1 MTDDKI
7 RYSDIIQPDD
17 SIEKLIRQLS
27 ELSQSYETM
36 VDTVVSGADKVA
48 RSLKNSSGAT
58 SEGRR
63 AIDDAAAAASRL
75 ERAEKELSFAL
86 SEVGQ
91 KVAWVK
97 AQTAD
102 ANKVSV
108 EQARQAKALAG
119 SYEKIK
125 LELNENVQK
134 WKAMS
139 DMQRTSSEE
148 GERTLNTII
157 GLRTKLTELDAQLQP
172 TINGMVKLRQAEQE
186 LAFWQT
192 EEGKQLVETK
202 AKIQEVK
209 KSYAE
214 SRTEV
219 DALTK
224 AQEDLNKATYYG
236 NEELYRLKMQ
246 KAEATKLAKLHTQ
259 LTNSEEGSYNAL
271 AAQYELNKIKLNAM
285 SGAQREAA
293 DAGKKLEAETKE
305 IYQQMI
311 KLQEATGNHRLSV
324 GHYEKAWDGL
334 GMSVSAI
341 VRELPSAAVSM
352 NTFFLAISNN
362 IPLLADEI
370 VRLRTEN
377 AKAIASGKEGK
388 SVVGART
395 GALFSWNT
403 AMVLGVTAL
412 TVFGEDI
419 IKWAKNLLFGEKAAI
434 STKKAIKNVNE
445 ELKNTNANYGD
456 NIVSLKMLS
465 SEWKNLE
472 STAEKNQ
479 WIKDNESEFKK
490 LGVSVNDVTDAENI
504 FVKNTAAVITALQLR
519 AKAAAAQKLASEK
532 YEEALRLQ
540 NKAETEAAGMGG
552 PEGLSAYTGKIG
564 NFLYFLKDGH
574 SLTDYWQAS
583 WTALTSEDIDRYGMD
598 VSGLS
603 TERKRDILLNKRQ
616 TVREKEIEGLK
627 KEAEAANKT
636 GDAYFELAEGYEKAA
651 LAELKAAG
659 IDEPHKKKKGGKGKT
674 PKDLTDIINRNQIEL
689 QKRYEESITKL
700 QADEFAKRRKEVADQ
715 VADENNKL
723 REKYRKNEEYVKN
736 VGKKYKELTEEQK
749 AQIAQQQDWITKT
762 LANNLMLLDKQLTQI
777 ANEQKIRL
785 EQLTR
790 DDLGSTSRLIAGEAP
805 LVTNRYSITRDP
817 QDIEESLVKE
827 RNLLEDNLAI
837 EYALILEANKKLR
850 DEGDE
855 SARSEYEIQKEWQIK
870 RLQLYAKYDEK
881 ILNLRQQNNENRLAL
896 VKKGS
901 DEELKLLLE
910 QNEIAKQQ
918 ALAENAAKP
927 AEEQANTADII
938 AYYEKLAK
946 QISGTFELA
955 RFDEA
960 QATAEAEFN
969 IVKHN
974 ENEITKFKLK
984 QEIERWEKQIEL
996 AKSGGLEW
1004 SAEQLAA
1011 AEATVKGLKRQFGE
1025 AESFAGL
1032 IGGKGLGGALLTKL
1046 GFNDDQIAALEDATS
1061 VVLDNLNAIF
1071 EAEVEM
1077 AEKEVEM
1084 AKERADA
1091 AKSAYEAE
1099 IEARNNGYANN
1110 VATAKKEM
1118 QLAKKNQ
1125 REKEKLLEDAQRKQQ
1140 AVDTV
1145 VQTSS
1150 LVTASANIWSSFS
1163 KIGPAGP
1170 ALAIAAIAAMWGS
1183 FAAAK
1188 IKAAQVARASEQEY
1202 GEGGL
1207 EFLEGGSH
1215 ASGND
1220 IDLGTKNSRG
1230 KNMRAEGGE
1239 AMAII
1244 NKRSTRKYRKHLPL
1258 LIDSLNKGT
1267 FEDKYLRAFDAGEN
1281 IQIPISN
1288 SSVNVDLS
1296 RLERDVTEIKKQNS
1310 TKYYNFNNGTT
1321 LVVKGN
1327 VKRYIR

>member
-157 GLRTKLTELDAQLQP
+157 GLRTKLAELDAQLRP
-172 TINGMVKLRQAEQE
+172 TIDGMAKLRKAEQE
-186 LAFWQT
+186 LAFWQS
-192 EEGKQLVETK
+192 EEGKQLAETN
-202 AKIQEVK
+202 AKIREVK
-209 KSYAE
+209 KSYADD
-214 SRTEV
+214 RTEV
-219 DALTK
+219 DALAK
-224 AQEDLNKATYYG
+224 AQEDLNRATYYG
-236 NEELYRLKMQ
+236 NEELYRLRMQ

-370 VRLRTEN
+370 VRLRAEN
-377 AKAIASGKEGK
+377 AKAIANGKEGK
-388 SVVGART
+388 SVLGSLT
-395 GALFSWNT
+395 KALFNWNT

-490 LGVSVNDVTDAENI
+490 LGVSVDNVTDAENI

-519 AKAAAAQKLASEK
+519 AKAAAAQKIAAEEYEKALLA
-532 YEEALRLQ
+532 Q
-540 NKAETEAAGMGG
+540 IKAEQ
-552 PEGLSAYTGKIG
+552 EGAIFDEKG
-564 NFLYFLKDGH
+564 NL
-574 SLTDYWQAS
+574 
-583 WTALTSEDIDRYGMD
+583 
-598 VSGLS
+598 
-603 TERKRDILLNKRQ
+603 
-616 TVREKEIEGLK
+616 KEIGKAPAPSTTEQLK
-627 KEAEAANKT
+627 TLGGFAAEYIFSPSKWTYSTKRFTSQSYKTETPAVRLANEAKAANEA
-636 GDAYFELAEGYEKAA
+636 GDAYFKLAEAYEAAA

-1099 IEARNNGYANN
+1099 IEARNKGYANN
-1110 VATAKKEM
+1110 VATAKKEL
-1118 QLAKKNQ
+1118 QLEKKNQ
-1125 REKEKLLEDAQRKQQ
+1125 REKEKLLEEAQRRQQ
-1140 AVDTV
+1140 AVDTAIQV
-1145 VQTSS
+1145 SS
-1150 LVTASANIWSSFS
+1150 LVTAAANIWSVFS
-1163 KIGPAGP
+1163 KTNPF
-1170 ALAIAAIAAMWGS
+1170 LAIATIATMFGS

-1188 IKAAQVARASEQEY
+1188 IKAAQAAKASTQEY

-1310 TKYYNFNNGTT
+1310 TKYYNLNNGTT

>member
-148 GERTLNTII
+148 GEHTLNTII
-157 GLRTKLTELDAQLQP
+157 GLRTKLAELDAQLKP
-172 TINGMVKLRQAEQE
+172 TIDGMAKLRKAEQE
-186 LAFWQT
+186 LAFWQSQ
-192 EEGKQLVETK
+192 EGEQLANTN
-202 AKIQEVK
+202 AKIREVK
-209 KSYAE
+209 KSYADE
-214 SRTEV
+214 KTEV
-219 DALTK
+219 DAVARAAQNLTR
-224 AQEDLNKATYYG
+224 ARSED
-236 NEELYRLKMQ
+236 NELLQLINARTR
-246 KAEATKLAKLHTQ
+246 EANREAKLTAQ
-259 LTNSEEGSYNAL
+259 LNNSAEGSYNAL

-362 IPLLADEI
+362 IPLLTDEI
-370 VRLRTEN
+370 IRLRAEN

-388 SVVGART
+388 SVVGALT
-395 GALFSWNT
+395 KALFNWNT

-412 TVFGEDI
+412 TVFGGKIVDWVKEL
-419 IKWAKNLLFGEKAAI
+419 IKGKNAAL
-434 STKKAIKNVNE
+434 STKEAIKNVNE
-445 ELKNTNANYGD
+445 ELKDTNANYGD
-456 NIVSLKMLS
+456 NIVSLKKLS

-490 LGVSVNDVTDAENI
+490 LGVSVNNVTDAENI

-532 YEEALRLQ
+532 YEDAIDKQVEIEEDYG
-540 NKAETEAAGMGG
+540 KYKMGRFDPVSG
-552 PEGLSAYTGKIG
+552 RFQYFRGLNTRISKEGEQMKGASVAVGSSITG
-564 NFLYFLKDGH
+564 YVQ
-574 SLTDYWQAS
+574 TAQAS
-583 WTALTSEDIDRYGMD
+583 GELEIAANQLREDLEDYHEVLD
-598 VSGLS
+598 EANKYFDLVAKYEKEAS
-603 TERKRDILLNKRQ
+603 DILGNLEYHKTQ
-616 TVREKEIEGLK
+616 TPKGE
-627 KEAEAANKT
+627 
-636 GDAYFELAEGYEKAA
+636 
-651 LAELKAAG
+651 
-659 IDEPHKKKKGGKGKT
+659 KKK
-674 PKDLTDIINRNQIEL
+674 PRDLTDIINRNQIEL

-762 LANNLMLLDKQLTQI
+762 LANNLMLLDKQLEQI
-777 ANEQKIRL
+777 ANEQAINSLRIARGH
-785 EQLTR
+785 EGVTTN
-790 DDLGSTSRLIAGEAP
+790 GSTDPGAYFIE
-805 LVTNRYSITRDP
+805 RDLSKM
-817 QDIEESLVKE
+817 ESSLVEE
-827 RNLLEDNLAI
+827 RHLLMKNLNI
-837 EYALILEANKKLR
+837 EYGLILEANKKLR
-850 DEGDE
+850 EEGDT
-855 SARSEYEIQKEWQIK
+855 SARDEYEIQKEWQHKI
-870 RLQLYAKYDEK
+870 LQLYVQYDEK
-881 ILNLRQQNNENRLAL
+881 ILNLRQQNNENKLAL

-901 DEELKLLLE
+901 DDELKLLLE

-918 ALAENAAKP
+918 ALTANAAKP

-946 QISGTFELA
+946 QISGTFELT

-960 QATAEAEFN
+960 QATADAEFN
-969 IVKHN
+969 AVKRN
-974 ENEITKFKLK
+974 DREITIFRLK
-984 QEIERWEKQIEL
+984 KEKERWEKLIAL
-996 AKSGGLEW
+996 AKAGALEW
-1004 SAEQLAA
+1004 SDEQLAA
-1011 AEATVKGLKRQFGE
+1011 AEATLKGTTRQLRE
-1025 AESFAGL
+1025 AESFSDL
-1032 IGGKGLGGALLTKL
+1032 IGDKGLGGALLTKL

-1061 VVLDNLNAIF
+1061 VVLDNLSAIF

-1099 IEARNNGYANN
+1099 VEARNNGYANN

-1140 AVDTV
+1140 AVDTAIQV
-1145 VQTSS
+1145 SS
-1150 LVTASANIWSSFS
+1150 LVTAAANIWSVFS
-1163 KIGPAGP
+1163 KTNPF
-1170 ALAIAAIAAMWGS
+1170 LAIATITTMFGS

-1188 IKAAQVARASEQEY
+1188 IKAAQAAKASTQEY

-1244 NKRSTRKYRKHLPL
+1244 NKRSTRKYREHLPL
-1258 LIDSLNKGT
+1258 LVDSLNKGT

-1310 TKYYNFNNGTT
+1310 TKYYNLNNGTT

>member
-157 GLRTKLTELDAQLQP
+157 GLRTKLAELDAQLRP
-172 TINGMVKLRQAEQE
+172 TIDGMAKLRKAEQE
-186 LAFWQT
+186 LAFWQS
-192 EEGKQLVETK
+192 EEGKQLAETN
-202 AKIQEVK
+202 AKIREVK
-209 KSYAE
+209 KSYADD
-214 SRTEV
+214 RTEV
-219 DALTK
+219 DALAK
-224 AQEDLNKATYYG
+224 AQEDLNRATYYG
-236 NEELYRLKMQ
+236 NEELYRLRMQ

-388 SVVGART
+388 SVVGALT

-434 STKKAIKNVNE
+434 STKEAIKNVNE

-552 PEGLSAYTGKIG
+552 PEGLLAYTSKIG
-564 NFLYFLKDGH
+564 NFLHFLKGGH
-574 SLTDYWQAS
+574 SATDYWQAS
-583 WTALTSEDIDRYGMD
+583 WTALTSDDIDRYGMD

-603 TERKRDILLNKRQ
+603 TERKRQILLNQRQ
-616 TVREKEIEGLK
+616 TAREKEIEGLK
-627 KEAEAANKT
+627 KEAKAADKT

-651 LAELKAAG
+651 LAALKAAG
-659 IDEPHKKKKGGKGKT
+659 IDEPHKKDKSGGKGRT
-674 PKDLTDIINRNQIEL
+674 PRDLTDTINRNQIAL
-689 QKRYEESITKL
+689 QKQYEESITKL

-715 VADENNKL
+715 IADENNKL

-749 AQIAQQQDWITKT
+749 AQIAQQQEWITKT

-870 RLQLYAKYDEK
+870 RLQLYAKYDDK

-910 QNEIAKQQ
+910 QNKIAKQQ
-918 ALAENAAKP
+918 ALAANAAKP

-960 QATAEAEFN
+960 QATADAEFN

-974 ENEITKFKLK
+974 ENEITKFKLR
-984 QEIERWEKQIEL
+984 QEIDRWNKQIKL
-996 AKSGGLEW
+996 AKAGALIWSG
-1004 SAEQLAA
+1004 EQIKA
-1011 AEATVKGLKRQFGE
+1011 AEAVVAGLTRQLGE
-1025 AESFAGL
+1025 AEGFVGL

-1046 GFNDDQIAALEDATS
+1046 GFKDDQIAALEDATS
-1061 VVLDNLNAIF
+1061 VVLDNISAIF
-1071 EAEVEM
+1071 DAEVEL
-1077 AEKEVEM
+1077 AEKEVEL
-1084 AKERADA
+1084 AKERVDA
-1091 AKSAYEAE
+1091 TKSAYEAE
-1099 IEARNNGYANN
+1099 VEARNNGYANN

-1118 QLAKKNQ
+1118 QLEKKNQ
-1125 REKEKLLEDAQRKQQ
+1125 REKEKLLADAQRKQQ
-1140 AVDTV
+1140 AVDTSTQV
-1145 VQTSS
+1145 SS
-1150 LVTASANIWSSFS
+1150 LVTAAANIWSVFS
-1163 KIGPAGP
+1163 KTNPF
-1170 ALAIAAIAAMWGS
+1170 LAIATITTMFGS

-1188 IKAAQVARASEQEY
+1188 IKAAQAAKASTQEY

-1310 TKYYNFNNGTT
+1310 TKYYNLNNGTT

>member
-27 ELSQSYETM
+27 ELSQSYKTM

-139 DMQRTSSEE
+139 DTQRTSSEE

-157 GLRTKLTELDAQLQP
+157 GLRTKLAELDAQLRP
-172 TINGMVKLRQAEQE
+172 TIDGMAKLRKAEQE
-186 LAFWQT
+186 LAFWQS
-192 EEGKQLVETK
+192 EEGKQLAETNVKIREAK
-202 AKIQEVK
+202 A
-209 KSYAE
+209 SYAE
-214 SRTEV
+214 ERREV
-219 DALTK
+219 DAVTRAAQNLTQARSNDTVLL
-224 AQEDLNKATYYG
+224 AQINARTREANK
-236 NEELYRLKMQ
+236 E
-246 KAEATKLAKLHTQ
+246 AKLTAQ
-259 LTNSEEGSYNAL
+259 LNNSAVGSYNAL

-285 SGAQREAA
+285 SGAQREAT
-293 DAGKKLEAETKE
+293 DAGKKLETETKA

-370 VRLRTEN
+370 IRLRAEN

-388 SVVGART
+388 SVVGALT

-412 TVFGEDI
+412 TVFGENI
-419 IKWAKNLLFGEKAAI
+419 VEWAKKLIVGKEAVI
-434 STKKAIKNVNE
+434 STEEAIKNINE
-445 ELKNTNANYGD
+445 ELENTNDSYGS
-456 NIVSLKMLS
+456 NIVSLKKLQA
-465 SEWKNLE
+465 EWKNLK
-472 STAEKNQ
+472 TAAEKNQ
-479 WIKDNESEFKK
+479 WIRDNQSEFNK
-490 LGVSVNDVTDAENI
+490 LCVAVNNINDADLVFI
-504 FVKNTAAVITALQLR
+504 KQTRAVIMAFKLRAQAAAAEKLAVGEYEKILKLQVEIEEGDYGDLGKFENENFKWFKGHKGKYETALQNTNQPQMFSPSTGLVMTPSTGSKADQSFVSRTNTLR
-519 AKAAAAQKLASEK
+519 DLTNQLKLARQRGDK
-532 YEEALRLQ
+532 YIDISAELTK
-540 NKAETEAAGMGG
+540 KAEQ
-552 PEGLSAYTGKIG
+552 L
-564 NFLYFLKDGH
+564 LKD
-574 SLTDYWQAS
+574 
-583 WTALTSEDIDRYGMD
+583 
-598 VSGLS
+598 
-603 TERKRDILLNKRQ
+603 
-616 TVREKEIEGLK
+616 
-627 KEAEAANKT
+627 
-636 GDAYFELAEGYEKAA
+636 
-651 LAELKAAG
+651 AG
-659 IDEPHKKKKGGKGKT
+659 IGMPHKQAPKSPKSPESPNGKE
-674 PKDLTDIINRNQIEL
+674 PRDLTDVINRNHIEL
-689 QKRYEESITKL
+689 QKRYEESVTEL
-700 QADEFAKRRKEVADQ
+700 QADEFAKRRKEAADQ
-715 VADENNKL
+715 IADENNKL
-723 REKYRKNEEYVKN
+723 REKYRKNEEYVNN

-749 AQIAQQQDWITKT
+749 AQIAQQQQWITKT
-762 LANNLMLLDKQLTQI
+762 LANNLVLLDKQLTQI

-785 EQLTR
+785 ERLTR
-790 DDLGSTSRLIAGEAP
+790 DDLGSLSRLIAGEAP

-817 QDIEESLVKE
+817 RDIEESLVKE

-837 EYALILEANKKLR
+837 EYVLILEANKKLR
-850 DEGDE
+850 EEGDE

-870 RLQLYAKYDEK
+870 RLQLYAEYDNK
-881 ILNLRQQNNENRLAL
+881 ILNLRQQNNENKLAL

-901 DEELKLLLE
+901 DEELELLLK

-918 ALAENAAKP
+918 ALAENASKP

-946 QISGTFELA
+946 QISGTFELT

-960 QATAEAEFN
+960 QATADAEFN
-969 IVKHN
+969 IVKRN
-974 ENEITKFKLK
+974 DREITIFRLK
-984 QEIERWEKQIEL
+984 QEKKRWEKLIAL
-996 AKSGGLEW
+996 AEAGALEW
-1004 SAEQLAA
+1004 GDEQLAA
-1011 AEATVKGLKRQFGE
+1011 AEATLKGINRQLGE
-1025 AESFAGL
+1025 AESFSDL
-1032 IGGKGLGGALLTKL
+1032 IGDKGLGGALLTKL

-1061 VVLDNLNAIF
+1061 VVLDNLSAIF

-1084 AKERADA
+1084 AKERAEA
-1091 AKSAYEAE
+1091 TKSAYEAE

-1125 REKEKLLEDAQRKQQ
+1125 REKEKLLADAQRKQQ
-1140 AVDTV
+1140 AVDTSTQV
-1145 VQTSS
+1145 SS
-1150 LVTASANIWSSFS
+1150 LVTAAANIWSVFS
-1163 KIGPAGP
+1163 KTNPF
-1170 ALAIAAIAAMWGS
+1170 LAIATITTMFGS

-1188 IKAAQVARASEQEY
+1188 IKAAQAAKASTQEY

-1310 TKYYNFNNGTT
+1310 TKYYNLNNGTT